1 MNEKDKTDIKA
12 KNLGF
17 QYSIRKTF
25 QVSVDTLWEFI
36 LSEQGISIWLGTMDM
51 ADFELNKS
59 FKTSEGI
66 EGKIT
71 TFKPDCHF
79 RMSWKPPH
87 WDKPSIVEV
96 RITNYKGKASMVIH
110 QTRFFEFEKR
120 EEMKIYWENVIEKM
134 IVELKKV
141 FGN

>member
-1 MNEKDKTDIKA
+1 MKEVQQQVDKT

-25 QVSVDTLWEFI
+25 PIPVDRFWEFL
-36 LSEQGISIWLGTMDM
+36 LSEQGISIWLGTINF

-59 FKTSEGI
+59 FKTQEGI

-87 WDKPSIVEV
+87 WEKPSIIEI
-96 RITNYKGKASMVIH
+96 RITNNKGRAAMVIH

-120 EEMKIYWENVIEKM
+120 GEMKIYWDAI
-134 IVELKKV
+134 IVRIGMELRR
-141 FGN
+141 FE

>member
-1 MNEKDKTDIKA
+1 MIEKTDPQL

-25 QVSVDTLWEFI
+25 PVSVDVLWEFI
-36 LSEQGISIWLGTMDM
+36 LSEQGILVWLGTMDIT
-51 ADFELNKS
+51 DFELNKS
-59 FKTSEGI
+59 FKTQEGI
-66 EGKIT
+66 EGKVT

-87 WDKPSIVEV
+87 WDKPSIIEL
-96 RITNYKGKASMVIH
+96 RITNNKGRAAMVIH

-120 EEMKIYWENVIEKM
+120 EEMKIYWSNVIERM
-134 IVELKKV
+134 IVELKKD
-141 FGN
+141 F

>member
-1 MNEKDKTDIKA
+1 MKEEQKKVDKP

-25 QVSVDTLWEFI
+25 PVTVEVFWEFI
-36 LSEQGISIWLGTMDM
+36 LSEQGISVWLGTIDM

-59 FKTSEGI
+59 FKTQERI

-87 WDKPSIVEV
+87 WNKPSIVEI
-96 RITNYKGKASMVIH
+96 RITNYKGKAAMVIH
-110 QTRFFEFEKR
+110 QTRFFEIEKR
-120 EEMKIYWENVIEKM
+120 EEMRVYWVNIVRKISVALSAF
-134 IVELKKV
+134 VE
-141 FGN
+141 

>member
-1 MNEKDKTDIKA
+1 MEEKDQTDLQP

-25 QVSVDTLWEFI
+25 QVSVDVLWEFI
-36 LSEQGISIWLGTMDM
+36 LSEQGILVWLGTMDI

-59 FKTSEGI
+59 FKTQEGI

-87 WDKPSIVEV
+87 WDKPSIIEL
-96 RITNYKGKASMVIH
+96 RITNNKGRAAIVIH

-120 EEMKIYWENVIEKM
+120 EEMKIYWSNVIERM
-134 IVELKKV
+134 IVELKE
-141 FGN
+141 